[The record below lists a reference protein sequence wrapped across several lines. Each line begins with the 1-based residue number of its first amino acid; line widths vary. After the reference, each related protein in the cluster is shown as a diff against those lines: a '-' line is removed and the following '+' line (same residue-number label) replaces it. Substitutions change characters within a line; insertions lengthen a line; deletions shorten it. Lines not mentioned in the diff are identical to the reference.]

1 MARILDLSKL
11 LTDSG
16 KQPGA
21 SYGKF
26 VLISDEDENWLVIG
40 LPQKF
45 PYHAMLVEAFCN
57 RRKIPY
63 HWEQRPDIV
72 RIDRRFT
79 VINGGGVFGLNREDR
94 TLTLGG
100 ESKAY
105 GPVDRDDLEELTAGV
120 EGLGGIRVVIEEP

>member
-11 LTDSG
+11 LTDSR

-26 VLISDEDENWLVIG
+26 VLIGDGGENWLVMG
-40 LPQKF
+40 LPKEF
-45 PYHAMLVEAFCN
+45 PYHAMLVEAFCD

-63 HWEQRPDIV
+63 HWEQRPDVV
-72 RIDRRFT
+72 RIERRT
-79 VINGGGVFGLNREDR
+79 AVINGGGVFELKRKER
-94 TLTLGG
+94 ILTLGG

-105 GPVDRDDLEELTAGV
+105 GPVDRNDLENLTAGI
-120 EGLGGIRVVIEEP
+120 EGLEGLRVVVEES